1 MLKIPCPHFH
11 KRWPNGGRHEN
22 AKKKAH
28 NSSRTVKMMT
38 VTTPNRRR
46 GEEKRFIKSKNKKA
60 AYMSKMST
68 YPAHLLVSEFWVT
81 TSESLLSFA
90 EQTAADVICR
100 F

>member
-11 KRWPNGGRHEN
+11 KRWPNGGRDEN
-22 AKKKAH
+22 AKKAH

-38 VTTPNRRR
+38 VTTPNRRQ
-46 GEEKRFIKSKNKKA
+46 GEKKRLIKSKNKKA
-60 AYMSKMST
+60 ADMSKMST
-68 YPAHLLVSEFWVT
+68 YLAHLLVSEFCVT

-90 EQTAADVICR
+90 EQTAAEVICR